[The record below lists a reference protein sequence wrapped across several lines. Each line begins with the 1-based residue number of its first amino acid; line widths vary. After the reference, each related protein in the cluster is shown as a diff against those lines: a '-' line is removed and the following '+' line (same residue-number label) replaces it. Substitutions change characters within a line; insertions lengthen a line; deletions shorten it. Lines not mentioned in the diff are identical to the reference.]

1 MEEIDQKSRD
11 KELNPLIVE
20 TYKKGKVK
28 IEETLCCYSQESD
41 SCADSD
47 VLQFLHIKT
56 QDAGDGKYFVIE
68 TERWAFDKI
77 EDLIKVLRDFE
88 NRIKVKG

>member
-1 MEEIDQKSRD
+1 MDNK
-11 KELNPLIVE
+11 LNPLIME
-20 TYKKGKVK
+20 TYEKGKAN
-28 IEETLCCYSQESD
+28 IEEISCTYSQNGD

-77 EDLIKVLRDFE
+77 EDLIEVLRDFE